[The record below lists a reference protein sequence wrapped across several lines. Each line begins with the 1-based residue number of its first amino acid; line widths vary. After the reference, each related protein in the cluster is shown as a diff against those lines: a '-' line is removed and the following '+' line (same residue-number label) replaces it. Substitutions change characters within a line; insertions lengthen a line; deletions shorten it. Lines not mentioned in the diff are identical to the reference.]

1 MTGRHAVLQ
10 LRIVSVVLR
19 HERMRGRRPEGLR
32 ERASLLIEQAAADL
46 DGTADGPAA
55 LAEAREELAR
65 FMPTQRRSG

>member
-19 HERMRGRRPEGLR
+19 HERTHGRRPDGLR
-32 ERASLLIEQAAADL
+32 ERAGLLIEQAAANL

-55 LAEAREELAR
+55 LAEARQELSR
-65 FMPTQRRSG
+65 FMPA